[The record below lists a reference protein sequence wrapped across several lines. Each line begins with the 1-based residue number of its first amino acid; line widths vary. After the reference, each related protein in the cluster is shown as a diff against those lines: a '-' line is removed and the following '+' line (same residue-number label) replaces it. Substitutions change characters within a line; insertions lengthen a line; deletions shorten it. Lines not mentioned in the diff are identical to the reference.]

1 MAESLPDR
9 PNLDWLRKQAKRR
22 LEEILQAKPDAQLS
36 DAQLEIAR
44 QFGFPSWRAL
54 KAHIESLTVEGRL
67 AQAAKDGDVSTLT
80 ELLDAHPEKVHLRAP
95 PYDGTLLHLAAAGGH
110 LAAVDLLLKRGLD
123 VNMREGGDN
132 TYPMHWAAAGGHLD
146 VVRCLADAGGDIVG
160 HGDDHEFE
168 VIGWATC
175 FDPSHPEVA
184 EFLVSRGARH
194 HIFSAIALDLGG
206 EVRRI
211 VTADPSSLN
220 RRLSRNESNQLPLHF
235 AIRKNRPAIVSLL
248 LDLGADPLAVDGVG
262 NTAAIYATDSQVDR
276 RVMEAIH
283 RLTSAELL
291 SAERGRRPANGSVM
305 DLVAALSL
313 GDWDTAGR
321 LVDGTP
327 RLLEP
332 TRGVLHLM
340 AKRNDAAALQWVLD
354 RNANPDG
361 LWAHWD
367 ADVTPLHLAVLAG
380 HPTIVKV
387 LIERGAN
394 PRIRDSKHDSDA
406 FGWAAFFQHIDDNEA
421 RREVVAVLRSIA
433 GAG

>member
-44 QFGFPSWRAL
+44 QYGFPSWRAL

-80 ELLDAHPEKVHLRAP
+80 DLLDAHPEKVHLRTP
-95 PYDGTLLHLAAAGGH
+95 PYKGTLLHLAAAGGH
-110 LAAVDLLLKRGLD
+110 LPAVDLLLKRGLD
-123 VNMREGGDN
+123 VNIREGGDN
-132 TYPMHWAAAGGHLD
+132 TYPIHWAATGGHLD
-146 VVRCLADAGGDIVG
+146 VVRYLAEAGGDIVG
-160 HGDDHEFE
+160 HGDDHAFE

-175 FDPSHPEVA
+175 FDQSHPEVA

-194 HIFSAIALDLGG
+194 HIFSAIALDLGD

-211 VTADPSSLN
+211 VAADPSSLN

-235 AIRKNRPAIVSLL
+235 AIRKNRAAIVSLL
-248 LDLGADPLAVDGVG
+248 LDLGADPLAVDGAG
-262 NTAAIYATDSQVDR
+262 NTPAIYASDSQVDR

-283 RLTSAELL
+283 RMTSAELD
-291 SAERGRRPANGSVM
+291 SAERGHRPANGSVM

-321 LVDGTP
+321 LVDGNP

-332 TRGVLHLM
+332 TRGVLHVL
-340 AKRNDAAALQWVLD
+340 AKRNDAAALHWVLD
-354 RNANPDG
+354 RNANPNG
-361 LWAHWD
+361 LWTHWD

-380 HPTIVKV
+380 HPAIVKI

-394 PRIRDSKHDSDA
+394 PRIRDTMHDSDA
-406 FGWAAFFQHIDDNEA
+406 FGWAGFFRHIDDNET
-421 RREVVAVLRSIA
+421 RREVVAILKGAAA
-433 GAG
+433 G